1 MKSWYFPGLEE
12 LLFGLPLPAA
22 HHSAAPLWVGS
33 SCVALRASP
42 VCGPTYGSAGA
53 PLSGRPRFGLGSVQ
67 HRLSVKKIHKVKYTL
82 SEQITWDLNC
92 CWVHMVLFWSVIRH
106 QSWWFIWEPSLSP
119 VFRVQLVESV
129 PVGLYPSS
137 PSSRLSI
144 ADSWLHLLK
153 KANKSVDIAAYYFTL
168 RGSDTQTA
176 PPFDSQVSTT
186 SQSTRD
192 CMFVCMYDIC
202 ISYICTHINTTIYI
216 LWNHFRC
223 LCRSGETSFW
233 ALEKTWI

>member
-53 PLSGRPRFGLGSVQ
+53 PLSGRPRFGLGSMQ
-67 HRLSVKKIHKVKYTL
+67 HRLSVRKKTHKVKYT
-82 SEQITWDLNC
+82 SEQITAVEFTWFC
-92 CWVHMVLFWSVIRH
+92 FGQSFVISRDD
-106 QSWWFIWEPSLSP
+106 SFEPSLSP

-192 CMFVCMYDIC
+192 CMFVCMYDIR
-202 ISYICTHINTTIYI
+202 ISYTCTHINTTIYI
-216 LWNHFRC
+216 LWNHLCC